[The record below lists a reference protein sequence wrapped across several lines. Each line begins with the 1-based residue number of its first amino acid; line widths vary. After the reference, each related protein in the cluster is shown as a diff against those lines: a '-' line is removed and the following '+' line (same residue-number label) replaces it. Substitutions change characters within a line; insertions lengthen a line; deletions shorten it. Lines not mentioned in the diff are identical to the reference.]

1 MIPCAAWHYWRSNDP
16 FYSER
21 VIVHCQWGRKFL
33 PDDRRCGLP
42 QTCRRRTDPRIW
54 ATCTKKFVKIAR
66 VVPEISCL
74 TDIQTHRH
82 TSSRQTH
89 SSQYLATALA
99 GEVITC
105 LKTLLKRSQGRAI
118 ANFDWDVIHCWRCC
132 VTETSSAWLWKLRE
146 ERAFVLRTNSTSTS
160 ITS

>member
-1 MIPCAAWHYWRSNDP
+1 MRAIANVP
-16 FYSER
+16 EE
-21 VIVHCQWGRKFL
+21 
-33 PDDRRCGLP
+33 DRP
-42 QTCRRRTDPRIW
+42 TDMGNMH
-54 ATCTKKFVKIAR
+54 KKIVKIAR

-82 TSSRQTH
+82 TSRQTH

-118 ANFDWDVIHCWRCC
+118 ANFDWDFIPC
-132 VTETSSAWLWKLRE
+132 
-146 ERAFVLRTNSTSTS
+146 
-160 ITS
+160 